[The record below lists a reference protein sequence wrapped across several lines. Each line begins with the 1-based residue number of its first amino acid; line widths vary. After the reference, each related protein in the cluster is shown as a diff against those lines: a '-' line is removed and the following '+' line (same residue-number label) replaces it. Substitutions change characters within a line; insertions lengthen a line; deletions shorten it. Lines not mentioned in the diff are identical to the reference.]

1 MMTPSGSGGNAPR
14 DFSQR
19 DHRRLIGVLGLLL
32 PLLLYLMAGIRPLG
46 IPDIARWGLLSSVSS
61 YYYTGA
67 VAIFVGVLF
76 ALSLFLFTYQGY
88 EHESA
93 DRWLGSIAGA
103 AALGVALF
111 PCEPL
116 RDPLRPPW
124 WKEPFAFI
132 HYGSAVVLFISFI
145 LFAIWLF
152 RKTSGPKSA
161 RDADKQM
168 RDRLCLICGIAMIV
182 GVLWAGS
189 SGLVARRHHNP
200 APIFLPESIAIVA
213 FAVSWLIKGE
223 APIVAHGV
231 RFLSR
236 RMIRRP

>member
-1 MMTPSGSGGNAPR
+1 MTTPFGSGRPI

-32 PLLLYLMAGIRPLG
+32 PLLLYVMAGIRPMGLQD
-46 IPDIARWGLLSSVSS
+46 IPRWGLLSSVSD

-67 VAIFVGVLF
+67 VAVFVGILF

-88 EHESA
+88 EGVSA
-93 DRWLGSIAGA
+93 DRWLGRIAGA

-116 RDPLRPPW
+116 ADSFRPLW
-124 WKEPFAFI
+124 WKEPFAFV
-132 HYGSAVVLFISFI
+132 HYGSAVILFISFI

-152 RKTSGPKSA
+152 RKTSGS
-161 RDADKQM
+161 RDADKRM
-168 RDRLCLICGIAMIV
+168 RDHLCLICGIAMIIA
-182 GVLWAGS
+182 VLWAGS
-189 SGLVARRHHNP
+189 SMFTR
-200 APIFLPESIAIVA
+200 APIFLPESIAIVGFA
-213 FAVSWLIKGE
+213 FSWLVKGE
-223 APIVAHGV
+223 APVVADGV

-236 RMIRRP
+236 RMIRVGAGPAPARKAS